1 MTTILHWVGLVLALL
16 VVAFAILGFW
26 RGLSLRPTE
35 PGSRAPDRLGGGG
48 GGGRSE
54 KPQALVFEVYTPGLR
69 ATLA

>member
-35 PGSRAPDRLGGGG
+35 PGSRAPDRLGGWWW
-48 GGGRSE
+48 RW
-54 KPQALVFEVYTPGLR
+54 PL
-69 ATLA
+69 